1 MTKDEALKQAL
12 SDAKRKERHFTVA
25 ETRYWL
31 EQYKLIAEQAL
42 NDASHLAAPVQPAE
56 ELERERALELS
67 RAYQEGYERAIQNIT
82 PPAAPVQEPVAWIS
96 PYGSIH
102 FEPWLDSAP
111 LYTAPPAAPVQE
123 HSALIPSS
131 LAENQFERYYR
142 QGYDAGFKAQR
153 QWVGLTNE
161 ELDQASWDFS
171 EYEGFQHGARWAQE
185 QLKEKNNG

>member
-82 PPAAPVQEPVAWIS
+82 PPAAPMQEPVGWWDAKL
-96 PYGSIH
+96 GFFEEKH
-102 FEPWLDSAP
+102 FDQLQPV
-111 LYTAPPAAPVQE
+111 YTTPPAAQREWVNLTDEQLRQVWYDD
-123 HSALIPSS
+123 ALVEGGTYIDK
-131 LAENQFERYYR
+131 LR
-142 QGYDAGFKAQR
+142 QVEAK
-153 QWVGLTNE
+153 
-161 ELDQASWDFS
+161 
-171 EYEGFQHGARWAQE
+171 
-185 QLKEKNNG
+185 LKEKNNG